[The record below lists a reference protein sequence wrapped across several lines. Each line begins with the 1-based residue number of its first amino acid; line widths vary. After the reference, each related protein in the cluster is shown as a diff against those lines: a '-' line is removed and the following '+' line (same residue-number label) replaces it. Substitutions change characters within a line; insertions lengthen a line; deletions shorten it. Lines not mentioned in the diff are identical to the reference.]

1 MNISTLCWLRRDL
14 RLSDNTALHHALAEA
29 RLRNGSCLSV
39 FVFDTEILEKVPDRS
54 DRRVSFLHGSIDS
67 LRRGLR
73 AAGSDLLV
81 LHGKAQEVIPS
92 LVARLATERGLEAVH
107 VSHDHETRRLQRD
120 STVQA
125 TCRSHGVR
133 FSSWKD
139 IVVFEKDEVLSAT
152 GTPLRVYSPYRKAWT
167 KRLEEAEQTWLAPRD
182 PDLGALV
189 GHVDFDFPPGPSLA
203 QLGFEAA
210 DAPSPGEEGARER
223 LRIFLER
230 MDGYREHR
238 DFVDQAATSQLGI
251 DLRFGTVSIRSL
263 MRAARARE
271 RERPDSGATTWLSE
285 LVWREFYQM
294 LLHHFPASEHKA
306 FQGRFEAVVWDDPDT
321 NDLVASRWVAW
332 CEGRTGFPMVD
343 AAMRQF
349 AATGWMHNRARMVVA
364 SFLTKDLHI
373 HWKRGERFFARSL
386 LDYDLAQNVGGWQ
399 WSASTGADGQPYFRV
414 FNPCSQGER
423 FDPQG
428 AYVRRWCPELSSLP
442 ERWIH
447 RPFEAPEGVLA
458 KAGVTLG
465 GTYPAPVVDHS
476 VERLVAME
484 RFKVV

>member
-1 MNISTLCWLRRDL
+1 MKISTLCWLRRDL

-29 RLRNGSCLSV
+29 RLRQGGCLCL
-39 FVFDTEILEKVPDRS
+39 FVFDTEILDKVPDRA
-54 DRRVSFLHGSIDS
+54 DRRVSFLHGSIEA
-67 LRRGLR
+67 LR
-73 AAGSDLLV
+73 ADLREAGSDLLV
-81 LHGKAQEVIPS
+81 LHGKAQEVVPA
-92 LVARLATERGLEAVH
+92 LVARLASSHGLVAVH
-107 VSHDHETRRLQRD
+107 VAHDHEPRRLHRD
-120 STVQA
+120 HTVQEA
-125 TCRSHGVR
+125 CRARDVR
-133 FSSWKD
+133 YSSWKD
-139 IVVFEKDEVLSAT
+139 IVVFEKDEVLSGG

-167 KRLEEAEQTWLAPRD
+167 KRLEEDEQTWLAPQD
-182 PDLGALV
+182 PDLVALA
-189 GHVDFDFPPGPSLA
+189 HATAFDFPATPSLA
-203 QLGFEAA
+203 QLGFE
-210 DAPSPGEEGARER
+210 PSVSFPPGESGAQER

-230 MDGYREHR
+230 MDDYRDKR
-238 DFVDQAATSQLGI
+238 DFLGEPATSQLGI
-251 DLRFGTVSIRSL
+251 DLRFGTISVRRLVS
-263 MRAARARE
+263 AARARA

-294 LLHHFPASEHKA
+294 LLHHFPASEHRA
-306 FQGRFEAVVWDDPDT
+306 FQERFESVVWDDPDT
-321 NDLVASRWVAW
+321 DSNAAERFAAW
-332 CEGRTGFPMVD
+332 CEGRTGFPLVD

-399 WSASTGADGQPYFRV
+399 WSASTGADGQPWFRI

-428 AYVRRWCPELSSLP
+428 TYVRRWCPELSNLP

-458 KAGVTLG
+458 MAGVVLG
-465 GTYPAPVVDHS
+465 GNYPAPMVDHG

-484 RFKVV
+484 RFRAV

>member
-1 MNISTLCWLRRDL
+1 MNVSTLCWFRRDL
-14 RLSDNTALHHALAEA
+14 RLTDNTALHHALAEA
-29 RLRNGSCLSV
+29 RLRGGACLCV
-39 FVFDTEILEKVPDRS
+39 FVYDTEILDKVPDRA
-54 DRRVSFLHGSIDS
+54 DRRVTFLHGSVES

-81 LHGKAQEVIPS
+81 LHGKAQELLPD
-92 LVARLATERGLEAVH
+92 LVARLAGKGLEALH
-107 VSHDHETRRLQRD
+107 VAHDHEPRRLQRD
-120 STVQA
+120 AAVEGA
-125 TCRSHGVR
+125 CRAHGVR

-139 IVVFEKDEVLSAT
+139 IVVFEKDEVLSGT

-167 KRLEEAEQTWLAPRD
+167 KRLEEAEQAWLAPRV

-189 GHVDFDFPPGPSLA
+189 GGADFEFPPGPTLA
-203 QLGFEAA
+203 GLGFEAA
-210 DAPSPGEEGARER
+210 DAPSPGEEGAQER
-223 LRIFLER
+223 LRLFLGR
-230 MDGYREHR
+230 MDDYRERR
-238 DFVDQAATSQLGI
+238 DFVDQPATSQLGI
-251 DLRFGTVSIRSL
+251 DLRFGTISIRAL
-263 MRAARARE
+263 VRAARARE
-271 RERPDSGATTWLSE
+271 RERPASGATTWLSE
-285 LVWREFYQM
+285 LVWREFHQM
-294 LLHHFPASEHKA
+294 LLHHFPSSEHKA
-306 FQGRFEAVVWDDPDT
+306 FQERFEAVEWDDPDT
-321 NDLVASRWVAW
+321 DPVVAARFSAW
-332 CEGRTGFPMVD
+332 CEGRTGYPLVD

-428 AYVRRWCPELSSLP
+428 AYLRRWCPELSSLP

-458 KAGVTLG
+458 MAGVTLG
-465 GTYPAPVVDHS
+465 ETYPAPIVDHG

-484 RFKVV
+484 RFRVV

>member
-1 MNISTLCWLRRDL
+1 MNVSTLCWLRRDL

-29 RLRNGSCLSV
+29 RLRGGSCLSV
-39 FVFDTEILEKVPDRS
+39 FVFDTEILDKVPDRA
-54 DRRVSFLHGSIDS
+54 DRRVSFLHGSVES
-67 LRRGLR
+67 LRDGMR

-81 LHGKAQEVIPS
+81 LHGRAQEQLPA
-92 LVARLATERGLEAVH
+92 LVTRLAAERGLEAVH
-107 VSHDHETRRLQRD
+107 AAHDHEPRRQERD
-120 STVQA
+120 RTVRE
-125 TCRSHGVR
+125 TCRGLGVR

-167 KRLEEAEQTWLAPRD
+167 RRLEEAEETWLAARD

-189 GHVDFDFPPGPSLA
+189 RSDDFPFPAMPSLA
-203 QLGFEAA
+203 DLGFEPAA
-210 DAPSPGEEGARER
+210 GPAPGEAGARER
-223 LRIFLER
+223 LRVFLGR
-230 MDGYREHR
+230 MDDYKDHR
-238 DFVDQAATSQLGI
+238 DFVDQPATSQLGI
-251 DLRFGTVSIRSL
+251 DLRFGTVSIREL
-263 MRAARARE
+263 VRAARARE
-271 RERPDSGATTWLSE
+271 KQRSASGATTWLSE
-285 LVWREFYQM
+285 LVWREFHQM
-294 LLHHFPASEHKA
+294 LLHHFPQSEHKA
-306 FQGRFEAVVWDDPDT
+306 FQERFEAVEWDDPDT
-321 NDLVASRWVAW
+321 DPLVASRWSAW
-332 CEGRTGFPMVD
+332 CEGRTGFPLVD

-423 FDPQG
+423 FDPRG
-428 AYVRRWCPELSSLP
+428 AYVRQWCPELSALP
-442 ERWIH
+442 DRWIH
-447 RPFEAPEGVLA
+447 RPFEAPPAVLA
-458 KAGVTLG
+458 VAGVELG
-465 GTYPAPVVDHS
+465 VTYPAPVVDHG

-484 RFKVV
+484 RFQAA